1 MKGSTSGHH
10 QEGTSVQMKQMTVI
24 YRWRTF
30 TEGESMSTNLLYV
43 GNELAVFKRYK
54 VDDSTIIEA
63 TILDEQQT
71 KELYARV
78 MPTMPAK

>member
-1 MKGSTSGHH
+1 MTTS
-10 QEGTSVQMKQMTVI
+10 
-24 YRWRTF
+24 
-30 TEGESMSTNLLYV
+30 LLCV
-43 GNELAVFKRYK
+43 GNELAIYKRYT
-54 VDDSTIIEA
+54 VAGSAVIES

>member
-1 MKGSTSGHH
+1 MN
-10 QEGTSVQMKQMTVI
+10 
-24 YRWRTF
+24 
-30 TEGESMSTNLLYV
+30 TNLFCV
-43 GNELAVFKRYK
+43 DNALAIFKRYK
-54 VDDSTIIEA
+54 VGDSVIIEA

>member
-1 MKGSTSGHH
+1 M
-10 QEGTSVQMKQMTVI
+10 I
-24 YRWRTF
+24 
-30 TEGESMSTNLLYV
+30 TNLLCV
-43 GNELAVFKRYK
+43 GSELAIYKRYK
-54 VDDSTIIEA
+54 VANSTIIEA

>member
-1 MKGSTSGHH
+1 
-10 QEGTSVQMKQMTVI
+10 MT
-24 YRWRTF
+24 
-30 TEGESMSTNLLYV
+30 TNLLCV
-43 GNELAVFKRYK
+43 GNELAIFKRYK
-54 VDDSTIIEA
+54 VGSSNVIEA

>member
-1 MKGSTSGHH
+1 MTTS
-10 QEGTSVQMKQMTVI
+10 
-24 YRWRTF
+24 
-30 TEGESMSTNLLYV
+30 LLCV

-54 VDDSTIIEA
+54 VSDSTIIEA

-78 MPTMPAK
+78 MPTMPTK